1 MVFLSEDRN
10 GDCFSGVGV
19 RLLIRVLVVGCLAQL
34 GGCNQSA
41 PAEPRRE
48 IVRFEGRTMGTTY
61 GVRGWFR
68 ESSGTERVDPDTL
81 QQDVDRLLEEINS
94 QMSTYLSN
102 SELSRFNTA
111 PADRWFSVS
120 PETAFVVDQALKYHQ
135 ESGGTLDVTI
145 GPLLRLWGFGPQ
157 ASERPQDSHPP
168 DSERLQ
174 AVLDRVGSRHLR
186 VRTDP
191 PALQKRVE
199 GVEIDLSS
207 LAKGYAVDRVVELL
221 RRQGAEGVMVEIG
234 GEVRTLGS
242 RVDGLPWRIGIENP
256 LAQGRQVFRVV
267 PLRNVALATSGD
279 YRHFQQFQG
288 EIVCHLIDPRTGR
301 PLPAQG
307 ASVTVCAASC
317 LEADALAT
325 ALFLMG
331 ADRGVTWCEQNEVA
345 ALFLTLEDGK
355 VVEHLTPRFQQ
366 YVQ

>member
-1 MVFLSEDRN
+1 MVFLREDRN
-10 GDCFSGVGV
+10 GCFSGVGV
-19 RLLIRVLVVGCLAQL
+19 RFLIRVLVVSGLTQL
-34 GGCNQSA
+34 GGCNQSIST
-41 PAEPRRE
+41 EPHRKT
-48 IVRFEGRTMGTTY
+48 VRFEGRTMGTTY
-61 GVRGWFR
+61 GVHGWFR
-68 ESSGTERVDPDTL
+68 ESSGTEGVDPDTL
-81 QQDVDRLLEEINS
+81 QRDVDRLLEEINS

-102 SELSRFNTA
+102 SELSRFNAA
-111 PADRWFSVS
+111 PADHWFSVS
-120 PETAFVVDQALKYHQ
+120 PATAFVVDQALKYHQ
-135 ESGGTLDVTI
+135 ESDGMLDVTI
-145 GPLLRLWGFGPQ
+145 GPLLRLWSFGPKV
-157 ASERPQDSHPP
+157 SERPQDSHPP

-221 RRQGAEGVMVEIG
+221 RRRGAEGVMVEIG

-267 PLRNVALATSGD
+267 RLRDVALATSGD
-279 YRHFQQFQG
+279 YRNFQKFQG

-301 PLPAQG
+301 PLPTQG
-307 ASVTVCAASC
+307 ASVTVCARTC

-331 ADRGVTWCEQNEVA
+331 ADRGMTWCEQNEVA

-355 VVEHLTPRFQQ
+355 VIEHWTPRFQQ